1 MKKKFFYVL
10 LFLFITG
17 CNKTNVVNQ
26 PLLNFSDE
34 KSSNNLAEIYTF
46 PDGTKVYSEFA
57 NIEFVI
63 SDERVDLYDGFKL
76 GKITIDE
83 IISKMTYK
91 DSANDGGSKI
101 YYFEVGDNDLAD
113 RDFTLVQCH
122 KIISIE
128 DEILKYNTDIII
140 GTNQNIIGKC
150 GF

>member
-83 IISKMTYK
+83 IISKMCPMMIRAHFIFCLISST
-91 DSANDGGSKI
+91 I
-101 YYFEVGDNDLAD
+101 VV
-113 RDFTLVQCH
+113 FTSFLTPYAEKVC
-122 KIISIE
+122 
-128 DEILKYNTDIII
+128 
-140 GTNQNIIGKC
+140 C
-150 GF
+150 A